1 MLVFLKEYLVIF
13 YAGFGALSD
22 IIFRFICS
30 FFTSLCVSF
39 LIGRRM
45 IIYLKKLSCRQ
56 IVRIDGPKT
65 HFNKSGTP
73 TMGGIIILVAIII
86 SVFFWADPCNI
97 YVWFVMFV
105 LVSYGI
111 IGFIDDY
118 KKIVHKNT
126 VGLPAR
132 WKYIWQSIIALLVAV
147 AMYMIGRETYT
158 TFLILPFIKSIIP
171 QLGVFYLLMTYI
183 VIVGTSNAV
192 NITDGLDGLAIIPTV
207 FIAIGLA
214 IVAFVTGT
222 AKYAAYLHIPYIA
235 HTSELAIICAAIFG
249 SGLGFLWF
257 NTYPAQIFMG
267 DVGSLALGSSLGVI
281 AILLRQEFLFLI
293 MGGVFLIETISV
305 ILQIGYFKWCGQRI
319 FRMAPIHHHYELNGY
334 PEPRIIVRCW
344 IISLVLLLISLVTLK
359 IR

>member
-1 MLVFLKEYLVIF
+1 MLVFLEEYLVMF
-13 YAGFGALSD
+13 YSGFTALSD

-30 FFTSLCVSF
+30 FFTSLCVS
-39 LIGRRM
+39 LWIGRRM
-45 IIYLKKLSCRQ
+45 IFYLKKLSCRQ
-56 IVRIDGPKT
+56 IIRMDGPKT
-65 HFNKSGTP
+65 HFNKNGTP
-73 TMGGIIILVAIII
+73 TMGGIIILVAISM
-86 SVFFWADPCNI
+86 SVFFWADLCNI
-97 YVWFVMFV
+97 YIWLVMFV
-105 LVSYGI
+105 LLSYGI

-132 WKYIWQSIIALLVAV
+132 WKYIWQSVIALLVSIV
-147 AMYMIGRETYT
+147 MYIIGRETYT
-158 TFLILPFIKSIIP
+158 TFLVLPFVKSIIH
-171 QLGVFYLLMTYI
+171 QLGVFYFLITYL

-214 IVAFVTGT
+214 IVAFATGT
-222 AKYAAYLHIPYIA
+222 EKYASYLHIPYIA
-235 HTSELAIICAAIFG
+235 NISELAIICAAIFG
-249 SGLGFLWF
+249 AGLGFLWF

-267 DVGSLALGSSLGVI
+267 DIGSLALGSTLGVI
-281 AILLRQEFLFLI
+281 AILLRQECLLLI
-293 MGGVFLIETISV
+293 MGGVFWIETASV
-305 ILQIGYFKWCGQRI
+305 ILQVGYFKWCGQRI

-344 IISLVLLLISLVTLK
+344 IISLILLLISLVTLK